1 VAVPFLYAYRKAW
14 ENGMQPTQPI
24 LVKRYAGSR
33 LYDTSKAKYVSLDEL
48 RAWKERGIPFE
59 IREAATGED
68 VSRVLL
74 A

>member
-1 VAVPFLYAYRKAW
+1 MR
-14 ENGMQPTQPI
+14 QPI

-33 LYDTSKAKYVSLDEL
+33 LYDTARAQYVSMADL
-48 RAWKERGIPFE
+48 RQWKARGIAFE
-59 IREAATGED
+59 VRDAQTGKD